1 MSYPG
6 AGDVLHATTAHPDLQ
21 RRRDQTSRDGEHEPA
36 DIMSERTAEIE
47 SNHGRIKM
55 RGNKSQGGGAQ
66 LASAA
71 FTSLLIKPPAEV
83 PHKPFDVP
91 SAGCKH
97 AFESVILS

>member
-1 MSYPG
+1 
-6 AGDVLHATTAHPDLQ
+6 
-21 RRRDQTSRDGEHEPA
+21 
-36 DIMSERTAEIE
+36 
-47 SNHGRIKM
+47 M

-83 PHKPFDVP
+83 PQKPFDVS

-97 AFESVILS
+97 TYESVILS